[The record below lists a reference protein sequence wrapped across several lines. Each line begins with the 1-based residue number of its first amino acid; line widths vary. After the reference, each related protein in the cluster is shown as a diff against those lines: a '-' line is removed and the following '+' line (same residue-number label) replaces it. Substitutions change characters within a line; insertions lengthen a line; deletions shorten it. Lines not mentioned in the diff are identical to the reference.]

1 MKSRTG
7 FALVL
12 LLVGVAGCA
21 TPSST
26 GSQTSVPT
34 SVRCLAN
41 PNETGGMRPLIF
53 LLCIQTP

>member
-1 MKSRTG
+1 MKSLTG
-7 FALVL
+7 VALVL

-21 TPSST
+21 TPST
-26 GSQTSVPT
+26 HSQASVPP